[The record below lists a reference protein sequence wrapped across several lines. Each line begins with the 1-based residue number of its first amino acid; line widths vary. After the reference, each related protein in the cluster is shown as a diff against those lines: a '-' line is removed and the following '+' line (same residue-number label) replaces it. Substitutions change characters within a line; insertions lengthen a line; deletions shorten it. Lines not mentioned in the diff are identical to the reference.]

1 MPPPVLSGRRD
12 HSGSAAAAVGYLF
25 AVHVALVITDADWY
39 EPTGYADAWTAALEG
54 EGCSVERLTRVPAD
68 WGSRG
73 PDPDRFDLAVAHV
86 LTEEV
91 EAFAPTMK
99 VATVL
104 EAAGVPLVNPVA
116 ALLAS
121 SDKLV
126 THAVWAAAGLPQP
139 AAWDLADL
147 DGTEAWPCPGRPM
160 VLKPSLGDGA
170 RHIELVHDLTEARRT
185 AESWRGWTDRDG
197 KPRGAAVLQEW
208 VEDPQCLR
216 LFATPV
222 DVSLAYGKARA
233 SGSLVTH
240 GTTYAEVFSPPAEL
254 ARLARRMVATLGGGL
269 LGVDV
274 LLDTDGRLLALE
286 ANAPFGFDVTDPAQG
301 RWVARA
307 AMQVAQRRRSAA

>member
-1 MPPPVLSGRRD
+1 M
-12 HSGSAAAAVGYLF
+12 HA
-25 AVHVALVITDADWY
+25 ALVITDAPWY
-39 EPTGYADAWTAALEG
+39 EPTGFADAWTAALEA
-54 EGCSVERLTRVPAD
+54 EGCSVERLAGPPAD

-73 PDPDRFDLAVAHV
+73 PDTDRYDLAVAHV
-86 LTEEV
+86 LVEEV
-91 EAFAPTMK
+91 EALAATMR

-121 SDKLV
+121 SDKLL

-147 DGTEAWPCPGRPM
+147 ERTGTWPRPGEPM

-170 RHIELVHDLTEARRT
+170 RHIVLVDDLAQARAT
-185 AESWRGWTDRDG
+185 ADAWRAWTDRDG

-208 VEDPQCLR
+208 VAEPQCLR
-216 LFATPV
+216 LFATPD
-222 DVSLAYGKARA
+222 DVSLAYGKARETGA
-233 SGSLVTH
+233 LITH
-240 GTTYAEVFSPPAEL
+240 GTTYPDVFDPPAEL

-269 LGVDV
+269 MGVDV
-274 LLDTDGRLLALE
+274 LVDPDGRLLALE

-307 AMQVAQRRRSAA
+307 ALQVAQRRRTAA